1 MSSTLRVLL
10 VEDSED
16 DAELLVRELR
26 RGGHEPK
33 WLRVDTREA
42 LEAALDSEKWDAVF
56 ADYSMPR
63 FSAPEAF
70 AIIKQR
76 GLDVPFIIVSGTV
89 GEEAAVAAMKS
100 GVHDYLLKDKL
111 ARLVPVVERELREA
125 AVRAERRKIQEQL
138 MISDRMASMGTLAA
152 GVAHEINNPLA
163 SVMANLELAANSVAE
178 LTGRRPGAPGDSAG
192 GSALTGD
199 AARAELEAIEEEL
212 QDAREGAER
221 IRNIIRDLKIFSRSG
236 EDRKGLVDV
245 QRVLESTTRMAWSEI
260 RHRARLVKSYSAAP
274 MVEASDAQLGQ
285 LFLNLVVNAA
295 QAIAEGDAE
304 NNEVRVTLSTDAA
317 GMVLVEVADTGAG
330 MPKEVQEQL
339 FRPFFTTKPIGVGTG
354 LGLTIC
360 HQIIAG
366 LDGRIEFQT
375 EMGRGTTFRV
385 YLPPAR
391 MEARDAPGPDNLADL
406 SVRRRGRVL
415 VVDDEPLITRTVQRA
430 LSKDHDI
437 IAMSSAEDALAH
449 ITSGERFDVILC
461 DLMMPQMTGMDL
473 HSELLR
479 VAHDQAA
486 RMIFLTGGAFTP
498 RARAFLDETTNKLI
512 EKPFDAIHL
521 RAIINAQVR

>member
-1 MSSTLRVLL
+1 MAVSRPLRVLL

-26 RGGHEPK
+26 RGGLEPR
-33 WLRVDTREA
+33 WLRVDTRDA
-42 LEAALDSEKWDAVF
+42 LEAALTEDRWDAVF

-70 AIIKQR
+70 LMLKAR

-125 AVRAERRKIQEQL
+125 EVRAERRKMQERL

-163 SVMANLELAANSVAE
+163 SVMANLELAVQSVEE
-178 LTGRRPGAPGDSAG
+178 LAGRLGDSA
-192 GSALTGD
+192 
-199 AARAELEAIEEEL
+199 ELDGIGEEL

-221 IRNIIRDLKIFSRSG
+221 IRNIVRDLKIFSRSG

-245 QRVLESTTRMAWSEI
+245 QRVLESATRMAWNEI
-260 RHRARLVKSYSAAP
+260 RHRGRLVKNYSAAP
-274 MVEASDAQLGQ
+274 LVEASEAQLGQ

-304 NNEVRVTLSTDAA
+304 NNEVRVSLSTDGA
-317 GMVLVEVADTGAG
+317 GRAVIEVADTGAG
-330 MPKEVQEQL
+330 MSKEVQEQL

-354 LGLTIC
+354 LGLAIC
-360 HQIIAG
+360 HQIVDG
-366 LDGRIEFQT
+366 LQGHMEFET
-375 EMGRGTTFRV
+375 ELGRGTAFRV

-391 MEARDAPGPDNLADL
+391 EEARDAPRPGNLAEMATH
-406 SVRRRGRVL
+406 RRGRVL

-437 IAMSSAEDALAH
+437 VALSSAEDALAH
-449 ITSGERFDVILC
+449 ICAGARFDVILC

-473 HSELLR
+473 HGELLR
-479 VAHDQAA
+479 VAEDQAA

-498 RARAFLDETTNKLI
+498 RARAFIDQTSNQLI

>member
-1 MSSTLRVLL
+1 MSPTLRVLL

-16 DAELLVRELR
+16 DAELLLRELR
-26 RGGHEPK
+26 RAGHDPR
-33 WLRVDTREA
+33 WNRVDTREG
-42 LEAALDSEKWDAVF
+42 LEAALDRDEWDVVF

-70 AIIKQR
+70 AVIKGR
-76 GLDVPFIIVSGTV
+76 GMDVPFIIVSGTV

-100 GVHDYLLKDKL
+100 GVHDYILKDKL
-111 ARLVPVVERELREA
+111 ARLVPVIERELREA
-125 AVRAERRKIQEQL
+125 KVRAERRKIEEQL

-163 SVMANLELAANSVAE
+163 SVMANLELAANSLSD
-178 LTGRRPGAPGDSAG
+178 LTAKLGPSP
-192 GSALTGD
+192 D
-199 AARAELEAIEEEL
+199 AANIEEEL

-236 EDRKGLVDV
+236 EDRKGLVNV
-245 QRVLESTTRMAWSEI
+245 QRVLESTTRMAWNEI
-260 RHRARLVKSYSAAP
+260 RHRARLVKNYSAVP
-274 MVEASDAQLGQ
+274 LVEASEAQLGQ

-295 QAIAEGDAE
+295 QAIPEGDAD
-304 NNEVRVTLSTDAA
+304 NNEVRVSLSEAGD
-317 GMVLVEVADTGAG
+317 GMVMVEVADTGGG
-330 MPKEVQEQL
+330 MPKEVQEQV

-354 LGLTIC
+354 LGLSIC
-360 HQIIAG
+360 HQIVAS
-366 LDGRIEFQT
+366 LDGRIEYESEIGQ
-375 EMGRGTTFRV
+375 GTSFRV
-385 YLPPAR
+385 HLPPAR
-391 MEARDAPGPDNLADL
+391 IEARPEARPENLAEL
-406 SVRRRGRVL
+406 VARRRGRVL

-437 IAMSSAEDALAH
+437 VALSSAEDALAH
-449 ITSGERFDVILC
+449 ISSGERFDVILC

-479 VAHDQAA
+479 IAKDQAA

-498 RARAFLDETTNKLI
+498 RARAFIDETRNKLI

>member
-1 MSSTLRVLL
+1 MNRTLRVLL

-16 DAELLVRELR
+16 DAELLLRELR
-26 RGGHEPK
+26 RGGHDPK
-33 WLRVDTREA
+33 WMRVDTREA
-42 LEAALDSEKWDAVF
+42 LESALAEERWDAVF

-70 AIIKQR
+70 SVVKAR

-89 GEEAAVAAMKS
+89 GEEAAVQAMKS

-125 AVRAERRKIQEQL
+125 QVRAAQRKMQERL

-163 SVMANLELAANSVAE
+163 SVMANLELAVQSVGDLTAKLGSSPE
-178 LTGRRPGAPGDSAG
+178 LDG
-192 GSALTGD
+192 
-199 AARAELEAIEEEL
+199 IEEEL

-245 QRVLESTTRMAWSEI
+245 QRILESTTRMAWNEI
-260 RHRARLVKSYSAAP
+260 RHRGRLIKNYSPAP
-274 MVEASDAQLGQ
+274 LVEASEAQLGQ

-295 QAIAEGDAE
+295 QAIPEGDAE
-304 NNEVRVTLSTDAA
+304 HNEVRVSLTTDENGRA
-317 GMVLVEVADTGAG
+317 LVEIGDTGTG
-330 MPKEVQEQL
+330 MPREVQEQL

-354 LGLTIC
+354 LGLSIC
-360 HQIIAG
+360 HQIVDALNG
-366 LDGRIEFQT
+366 HMEFDS
-375 EMGRGTTFRV
+375 ELGRGTAFRV
-385 YLPPAR
+385 FLPPAR
-391 MEARDAPGPDNLADL
+391 EEARDAPRPDNLAEL
-406 SVRRRGRVL
+406 VARRRGRVL

-437 IAMSSAEDALAH
+437 LALSSAEEALAH

-473 HSELLR
+473 HTELLR
-479 VAHDQAA
+479 IAQDQAA

-498 RARAFLDETTNKLI
+498 RARAFIDETENQLI

>member
-1 MSSTLRVLL
+1 MSPTLRVLL

-16 DAELLVRELR
+16 DAELLLRELR
-26 RGGHEPK
+26 RAGHDPR
-33 WLRVDTREA
+33 WQRVDTREG
-42 LEAALDSEKWDAVF
+42 LESALDGDQWDAVF

-70 AIIKQR
+70 AVIKQR
-76 GLDVPFIIVSGTV
+76 GLDLPFIIVSGTV

-100 GVHDYLLKDKL
+100 GVHDYILKDKL

-125 AVRAERRKIQEQL
+125 LVRAERRKIEQQL

-163 SVMANLELAANSVAE
+163 SVMANLELAANSLAD
-178 LTGRRPGAPGDSAG
+178 LTAKV
-192 GSALTGD
+192 GSSPDVEG
-199 AARAELEAIEEEL
+199 IEEEL

-221 IRNIIRDLKIFSRSG
+221 IRNIVRDLKIFSRSG

-245 QRVLESTTRMAWSEI
+245 QRVLESTTRMAWNEI
-260 RHRARLVKSYSAAP
+260 RHRARLVKNYSAVP
-274 MVEASDAQLGQ
+274 LVEASEAQLGQ

-295 QAIAEGDAE
+295 QAIPEGDAD
-304 NNEVRVTLSTDAA
+304 NNEVRVSVGEAVD
-317 GMVLVEVADTGAG
+317 GMVMVEVADSGAG
-330 MPKEVQEQL
+330 MPKEVQEQV
-339 FRPFFTTKPIGVGTG
+339 FRPFFTTKPMGVGTG
-354 LGLTIC
+354 LGLSIC
-360 HQIIAG
+360 HQIVAG
-366 LDGRIEFQT
+366 LDGRIEYVT
-375 EMGRGTTFRV
+375 EAGQGTAFRV
-385 YLPPAR
+385 FLPPAR
-391 MEARDAPGPDNLADL
+391 HEARDVPRPENLADL
-406 SVRRRGRVL
+406 VARRRGRVL

-437 IAMSSAEDALAH
+437 VAMSSAEDALAH
-449 ITSGERFDVILC
+449 ISSGERFDVILC

-479 VAHDQAA
+479 IAKDQAA

-498 RARAFLDETTNKLI
+498 RARAFIDETRNKLI

>member
-1 MSSTLRVLL
+1 MTQTLRVLL

-16 DAELLVRELR
+16 DAELLLRELR
-26 RGGHEPK
+26 RGGHDPK
-33 WLRVDTREA
+33 WQRVDTREG
-42 LEAALDSEKWDAVF
+42 LEAALDAEVWDAVF

-70 AIIKQR
+70 AMVKAR
-76 GLDVPFIIVSGTV
+76 GLDLPFIIVSGTV

-111 ARLVPVVERELREA
+111 ARLVPVIERELREA
-125 AVRAERRKIQEQL
+125 HVRAERRKIQEQL

-163 SVMANLELAANSVAE
+163 SVMANLELAANSLGDLVARYGSSNE
-178 LTGRRPGAPGDSAG
+178 LDG
-192 GSALTGD
+192 
-199 AARAELEAIEEEL
+199 IEEEL

-245 QRVLESTTRMAWSEI
+245 QRVLESTTRMAWNEI
-260 RHRARLVKSYSAAP
+260 RHRGRLVKNYSVAP
-274 MVEASDAQLGQ
+274 LVEASEAQLGQ

-295 QAIAEGDAE
+295 QAIPEGDAD
-304 NNEVRVTLSTDAA
+304 NNEVRISVGTGPGGT
-317 GMVLVEVADTGAG
+317 VVVEVADTGAG
-330 MPKEVQEQL
+330 MSKDVQEQL
-339 FRPFFTTKPIGVGTG
+339 YRPFFTTKPIGVGTG
-354 LGLTIC
+354 LGLSIC
-360 HQIIAG
+360 HQIVAG
-366 LDGRIEFQT
+366 LDGRIECDS
-375 EMGRGTTFRV
+375 EIGRGTSFRV
-385 YLPPAR
+385 FLPQASQ
-391 MEARDAPGPDNLADL
+391 EARPEARPDNLADM
-406 SVRRRGRVL
+406 VTRRRGRVL

-437 IAMSSAEDALAH
+437 VALSSAEDALAH
-449 ITSGERFDVILC
+449 INSGERFDVILC

-479 VAHDQAA
+479 IAQDQAA

-498 RARAFLDETTNKLI
+498 RAREFIDGTRNKLI

>member
-1 MSSTLRVLL
+1 
-10 VEDSED
+10 
-16 DAELLVRELR
+16 
-26 RGGHEPK
+26 
-33 WLRVDTREA
+33 
-42 LEAALDSEKWDAVF
+42 
-56 ADYSMPR
+56 MPR

-70 AIIKQR
+70 AVIKGR
-76 GLDVPFIIVSGTV
+76 GMDVPFIIVSGTV

-100 GVHDYLLKDKL
+100 GVHDYILKDKL
-111 ARLVPVVERELREA
+111 ARLVPCIERELREA
-125 AVRAERRKIQEQL
+125 KVRAERRKIEQQL

-163 SVMANLELAANSVAE
+163 SVMANLELAANSLAD
-178 LTGRRPGAPGDSAG
+178 LTARQGPSP
-192 GSALTGD
+192 D
-199 AARAELEAIEEEL
+199 AANIEEEL

-245 QRVLESTTRMAWSEI
+245 QRVLESTTRMAWNEI
-260 RHRARLVKSYSAAP
+260 RHRARLVKNYSAVP
-274 MVEASDAQLGQ
+274 LVEASEAQLGQ

-295 QAIAEGDAE
+295 QAIPEGDAD
-304 NNEVRVTLSTDAA
+304 NNEVRVSVGEEAG
-317 GMVLVEVADTGAG
+317 GMVVVEVSDTGSG
-330 MPKEVQEQL
+330 IPREVQEHV

-354 LGLTIC
+354 LGLAIC
-360 HQIIAG
+360 HQIVVG
-366 LDGRIEFQT
+366 LDGRIEYVT
-375 EMGRGTTFRV
+375 EMGQGTAFRV

-391 MEARDAPGPDNLADL
+391 VEAREVPRPENLAEM
-406 SVRRRGRVL
+406 VTRRRGRVL

-437 IAMSSAEDALAH
+437 LALSSAEDALAH
-449 ITSGERFDVILC
+449 ISSGERFDVILC

-479 VAHDQAA
+479 IAKDQAA

-498 RARAFLDETTNKLI
+498 RARAFIDETRNKLI

>member
-1 MSSTLRVLL
+1 MTATLRVLL

-16 DAELLVRELR
+16 DAELLLRELR
-26 RGGHEPK
+26 RGGHDPK

-42 LEAALDSEKWDAVF
+42 LESALDRQSWDAVF

-70 AIIKQR
+70 AVIKQR
-76 GLDVPFIIVSGTV
+76 GLDIPFIIVSGTV

-125 AVRAERRKIQEQL
+125 QVRAERRKIQEQL

-163 SVMANLELAANSVAE
+163 SVMANLELAATSLGDLAE
-178 LTGRRPGAPGDSAG
+178 RL
-192 GSALTGD
+192 GSTKD
-199 AARAELEAIEEEL
+199 LEGIEEEL

-236 EDRKGLVDV
+236 EDRKGLVEV
-245 QRVLESTTRMAWSEI
+245 QRVLESTTRMAWNEI
-260 RHRARLVKSYSAAP
+260 RHRARLVKNYSAVP
-274 MVEASDAQLGQ
+274 LVEGSEAQLGQ

-295 QAIAEGDAE
+295 QAIPEGDAD
-304 NNEVRVTLSTDAA
+304 NNEVRVSVGADDS
-317 GMVLVEVADTGAG
+317 GMILVEVADTGAG
-330 MPKEVQEQL
+330 MPREVQEQL

-354 LGLTIC
+354 LGLAIC
-360 HQIIAG
+360 HQIVAS
-366 LDGRIEFQT
+366 LDGRIEYDT
-375 EMGRGTTFRV
+375 EVERGTVFRV

-391 MEARDAPGPDNLADL
+391 EEAREAPRPDNLADL
-406 SVRRRGRVL
+406 VAHRRGRVL

-437 IAMSSAEDALAH
+437 VALSSAEDALAH
-449 ITSGERFDVILC
+449 ISSGERFDVILC

-479 VAHDQAA
+479 IAQDQAA

-498 RARAFLDETTNKLI
+498 RARAFIDETRNKLI

>member
-1 MSSTLRVLL
+1 MSGALRVLL

-16 DAELLVRELR
+16 DAELLLRELR
-26 RGGHEPK
+26 RGGHDPR
-33 WLRVDTREA
+33 WSRVDTPEA
-42 LEAALDSEKWDAVF
+42 FASALVEDKWDAIF

-70 AIIKQR
+70 AMVKAR

-125 AVRAERRKIQEQL
+125 VVRAEGRKMQERL

-163 SVMANLELAANSVAE
+163 SVMANLELAVQGMGE
-178 LTGRRPGAPGDSAG
+178 LAAQVGASPNLDV
-192 GSALTGD
+192 
-199 AARAELEAIEEEL
+199 IEEEL

-221 IRNIIRDLKIFSRSG
+221 IRNIVRDLKIFSRSG

-245 QRVLESTTRMAWSEI
+245 QRILESTTRMAWNEI
-260 RHRARLVKSYSAAP
+260 RHRGRLVKNYSPAP
-274 MVEASDAQLGQ
+274 LVEASEAQLGQ

-295 QAIAEGDAE
+295 QSIPEGDAE
-304 NNEVRVTLSTDAA
+304 HNQVRVSLSTDAA
-317 GMVLVEVADTGAG
+317 GMAVVEISDTGAG
-330 MPKEVQEQL
+330 MPKEVQDQL
-339 FRPFFTTKPIGVGTG
+339 YRPFFTTKPIGIGTG
-354 LGLTIC
+354 LGLAIC
-360 HQIIAG
+360 HQIVDELHG
-366 LDGRIEFQT
+366 HMEFWS
-375 EMGRGTTFRV
+375 EVGRGTSFKIV
-385 YLPPAR
+385 LPPAR
-391 MEARDAPGPDNLADL
+391 EEARDAPKVDNLAEL
-406 SVRRRGRVL
+406 AARRRGRVL

-437 IAMSSAEDALAH
+437 LALSSAEEALAH
-449 ITSGERFDVILC
+449 IAKGERFDVILC

-473 HSELLR
+473 YAELLR
-479 VAHDQAA
+479 VAEDQAA

-498 RARAFLDETTNKLI
+498 RARAFIDGTSNQLI

>member
-1 MSSTLRVLL
+1 MSVPVRVLL

-16 DAELLVRELR
+16 DAELLLRELR
-26 RGGHEPK
+26 RGGYDPV
-33 WLRVDTREA
+33 WTRIDTREG
-42 LEAALDSEKWDAVF
+42 LETAMEERWDAVF
-56 ADYSMPR
+56 ADFSMPH

-70 AIIKQR
+70 AMIKGR
-76 GLDVPFIIVSGTV
+76 GLDIPFIIVSGTV

-125 AVRAERRKIQEQL
+125 ALRGERRKIQQQL

-163 SVMANLELAANSVAE
+163 SVMANLELAVNSLSDLVGRLGATPE
-178 LTGRRPGAPGDSAG
+178 L
-192 GSALTGD
+192 D
-199 AARAELEAIEEEL
+199 AIDEEL

-245 QRVLESTTRMAWSEI
+245 QRVLESTTRMAWNEI
-260 RHRARLVKSYSAAP
+260 RHRAKLVKNYSSVP
-274 MVEASDAQLGQ
+274 LVEGSEAQLGQ

-295 QAIAEGDAE
+295 QSISEGDAE
-304 NNEVRVTLSTDAA
+304 HNEVRVGLSTNEA
-317 GMVLVEVADTGAG
+317 GKVVIEVGDSGAG
-330 MPKEVQEQL
+330 MPKEVQEHL
-339 FRPFFTTKPIGVGTG
+339 FRPFFTTKPMGVGTG
-354 LGLTIC
+354 LGLSIC
-360 HQIIAG
+360 HQIVVSLEGEITFESEPG
-366 LDGRIEFQT
+366 K
-375 EMGRGTTFRV
+375 GTVFRV
-385 YLPPAR
+385 ILPPAR
-391 MEARDAPGPDNLADL
+391 LEARDSPRLDHLTDL
-406 SVRRRGRVL
+406 IARRRGRVL

-437 IAMSSAEDALAH
+437 LALSSAEDALAH
-449 ITSGERFDVILC
+449 INSGERFDVILC

-473 HSELLR
+473 HTELLR
-479 VAHDQAA
+479 VAQDQAA

-498 RARAFLDETTNKLI
+498 RARAFIDETSNQFI

-521 RAIINAQVR
+521 RAIINAQMR

>member
-1 MSSTLRVLL
+1 MSPTLRVLL

-26 RGGHEPK
+26 RGGHDPK
-33 WLRVDTREA
+33 WTRVDTREA
-42 LEAALDSEKWDAVF
+42 LEAALDREGWDAVF

-76 GLDVPFIIVSGTV
+76 GLDLPFIIVSGTV

-163 SVMANLELAANSVAE
+163 SVMANLELAANSVAD
-178 LTGRRPGAPGDSAG
+178 LTARIGRSEEM
-192 GSALTGD
+192 D
-199 AARAELEAIEEEL
+199 AVEEEL

-221 IRNIIRDLKIFSRSG
+221 IRNIVRDLKIFSRSG

-245 QRVLESTTRMAWSEI
+245 QRVLESTTRMAWNEI
-260 RHRARLVKSYSAAP
+260 RHRARLVKNYTAVP
-274 MVEASDAQLGQ
+274 MVEASEAQLGQ

-295 QAIAEGDAE
+295 QAIPEGDAD
-304 NNEVRVTLSTDAA
+304 NNEVRVTLGTDVA

-330 MPKEVQEQL
+330 IPREVHDQL

-354 LGLTIC
+354 LGLAIC
-360 HQIIAG
+360 HQIIAS
-366 LDGRIEFQT
+366 LDGRIEFSS
-375 EMGRGTTFRV
+375 EMSRGTCFRV
-385 YLPPAR
+385 FLPPAR
-391 MEARDAPGPDNLADL
+391 MEAREAPRPDNLTQLVA
-406 SVRRRGRVL
+406 RRRGRVL

-437 IAMSSAEDALAH
+437 LALSSAEDALAH

-473 HSELLR
+473 HAELLR
-479 VAHDQAA
+479 IAQDQAA

-498 RARAFLDETTNKLI
+498 RARAFIDETRNKLI

>member
-1 MSSTLRVLL
+1 MSPTLRVLL

-16 DAELLVRELR
+16 DAELLLRELR
-26 RGGHEPK
+26 RSGHDPS
-33 WLRVDTREA
+33 WHRVDTREG
-42 LEAALDSEKWDAVF
+42 LEAALDRDEWDVVF

-70 AIIKQR
+70 AVIKGR
-76 GLDVPFIIVSGTV
+76 GMDVPFIIVSGTV

-100 GVHDYLLKDKL
+100 GVHDYILKDKL
-111 ARLVPVVERELREA
+111 ARLVPCIERELREA
-125 AVRAERRKIQEQL
+125 KVRAERRRIEEQL

-163 SVMANLELAANSVAE
+163 SVMANLELAANSLAD
-178 LTGRRPGAPGDSAG
+178 LTARQGPSP
-192 GSALTGD
+192 D
-199 AARAELEAIEEEL
+199 AANIEEEL

-245 QRVLESTTRMAWSEI
+245 QRVLESTTRMAWNEI
-260 RHRARLVKSYSAAP
+260 RHRARLVKNYSAVP
-274 MVEASDAQLGQ
+274 LVEASEAQLGQ

-295 QAIAEGDAE
+295 QAIPEGDAD
-304 NNEVRVTLSTDAA
+304 NNEVRVSVGEDAG
-317 GMVLVEVADTGAG
+317 GMVVVEVSDTGSG
-330 MPKEVQEQL
+330 IPREVQEHV

-354 LGLTIC
+354 LGLAIC
-360 HQIIAG
+360 HQIVVG
-366 LDGRIEFQT
+366 LDGRIEYET
-375 EMGRGTTFRV
+375 EMGQGTAFRV

-391 MEARDAPGPDNLADL
+391 VEAREVPRPENLAEL
-406 SVRRRGRVL
+406 VARRRGRVL

-437 IAMSSAEDALAH
+437 LALSSAEDALAH
-449 ITSGERFDVILC
+449 ISSGERFDVILC

-479 VAHDQAA
+479 IAKDQAA

-498 RARAFLDETTNKLI
+498 RARAFIDGTRNKLI

>member
-1 MSSTLRVLL
+1 

-26 RGGHEPK
+26 RGGHDPK
-33 WLRVDTREA
+33 WIRVDTREA
-42 LEAALDSEKWDAVF
+42 LESALDGDGWDAVF

-70 AIIKQR
+70 AIIKRR
-76 GLDVPFIIVSGTV
+76 GLDLPFIIVSGTV

-125 AVRAERRKIQEQL
+125 AVRAERRRIQEQL

-163 SVMANLELAANSVAE
+163 SVMANLELAANSVAD
-178 LTGRRPGAPGDSAG
+178 LTGRIGRSEEI
-192 GSALTGD
+192 D
-199 AARAELEAIEEEL
+199 AVEEEL

-245 QRVLESTTRMAWSEI
+245 QRVLESTTRMAWNEI
-260 RHRARLVKSYSAAP
+260 RHRARLVKNYTTVP
-274 MVEASDAQLGQ
+274 LVEASEAQLGQ

-295 QAIAEGDAE
+295 QAIPEGDAD
-304 NNEVRVTLSTDAA
+304 NNEVRVTLGTDAA

-330 MPKEVQEQL
+330 IPREVQDQL

-354 LGLTIC
+354 LGLAIC
-360 HQIIAG
+360 HQIIAS
-366 LDGRIEFQT
+366 LDGRIEFHS
-375 EMGRGTTFRV
+375 EMSRGTSFRV
-385 YLPPAR
+385 LLPPAR
-391 MEARDAPGPDNLADL
+391 LEARDAPRPDNLAQL
-406 SVRRRGRVL
+406 AARRRGRVL

-437 IAMSSAEDALAH
+437 LALSSAEDALAH

-473 HSELLR
+473 HTELLR
-479 VAHDQAA
+479 IAQDQAA

-498 RARAFLDETTNKLI
+498 RARAFIDETRNKLI

>member
-1 MSSTLRVLL
+1 VLL

-16 DAELLVRELR
+16 DAELLLRELR
-26 RGGHEPK
+26 RSGHDPS
-33 WLRVDTREA
+33 WHRVDTREG
-42 LEAALDSEKWDAVF
+42 LEAALDRDEWDVVF

-70 AIIKQR
+70 AVIKGR
-76 GLDVPFIIVSGTV
+76 GMDVPFIIVSGTV

-100 GVHDYLLKDKL
+100 GVHDYILKDKL
-111 ARLVPVVERELREA
+111 ARLVPCIERELREA
-125 AVRAERRKIQEQL
+125 KVRAERRKIEQQL

-163 SVMANLELAANSVAE
+163 SVMANLELAANSLAD
-178 LTGRRPGAPGDSAG
+178 LTARQGPSP
-192 GSALTGD
+192 D
-199 AARAELEAIEEEL
+199 AANIEEEL

-245 QRVLESTTRMAWSEI
+245 QRVLESTTRMAWNEI
-260 RHRARLVKSYSAAP
+260 RHRARLVKNYSAVP
-274 MVEASDAQLGQ
+274 LVEASEAQLGQ

-295 QAIAEGDAE
+295 QAIPEGDAD
-304 NNEVRVTLSTDAA
+304 NNEVRVSVGEEAG
-317 GMVLVEVADTGAG
+317 GMVVVEVSDTGSG
-330 MPKEVQEQL
+330 IPREVQEHV

-354 LGLTIC
+354 LGLAIC
-360 HQIIAG
+360 HQIVVG
-366 LDGRIEFQT
+366 LDGRIEYET
-375 EMGRGTTFRV
+375 EMGQGTAFRV

-391 MEARDAPGPDNLADL
+391 VEAREVPRPENLAEM
-406 SVRRRGRVL
+406 VARRRGRVL

-437 IAMSSAEDALAH
+437 LALSSAEDALAH
-449 ITSGERFDVILC
+449 ISSGERFDVILC

-479 VAHDQAA
+479 IAKDQAA

-498 RARAFLDETTNKLI
+498 RARAFIDETRNKLI